1 MKTII
6 TTILVI
12 LGYFGYSQTP
22 NQIVANYVKSHEGM
36 KVGNGVCMDLVDSA
50 LSQIDTAWLQGS
62 VWSEINNNG
71 VKYGEEISFIKRGKG
86 DTTMLGVKAEVDLSL
101 LKEGDIVLFDDV
113 KIDGKKAD
121 GHIGVLIHGEDGTMM
136 IAHQNIMDGDKLI
149 THVVIEDISGYFYE
163 KDGSVTQKI
172 RVFRP
177 LSRYVSGMSKVLG
190 RKYSLKREMGEIF
203 LVW

>member
-6 TTILVI
+6 TSILVI

-22 NQIVANYVKSHEGM
+22 NEIVAQYVKAHEGT
-36 KVGNGVCMDLVDSA
+36 KVGNGVCMDLIDSA

-71 VKYGEEISFIKRGKG
+71 VKYGEEIFFIKRGKG
-86 DTTMLGVKAEVDLSL
+86 DSEMLGVKAEVNLNL
-101 LKEGDIVLFDDV
+101 LQEGDIILFDEV
-113 KIDGKKAD
+113 KKNGEVID
-121 GHIGVLIHGEDGTMM
+121 GHIGVLVMGEDGAIN
-136 IAHQNIMDGDKLI
+136 IAHQNILSEGVLI
-149 THVVIEDISGYFYE
+149 QSVVIEDLSPYFYE
-163 KDGSVTQKI
+163 KEGEITQKI

-177 LSRYVSGMSKVLG
+177 IKKYNNSFSKLLSKR
-190 RKYSLKREMGEIF
+190 YSLEREMGIIF

>member
-22 NQIVANYVKSHEGM
+22 NQIVAQYAKSHEGQ

-62 VWSEINNNG
+62 IWSEINNNG
-71 VKYGEEISFIKRGKG
+71 VNYGEEIFFIKRGVG
-86 DTTMLGVKAEVDLSL
+86 DSELLGVKAEVNLDLL
-101 LKEGDIVLFDDV
+101 QEGDIVLFDNV
-113 KIDGKKAD
+113 RENGVEIS
-121 GHIGVLIHGEDGTMM
+121 GHIGILIAGDDGTVM
-136 IAHQNIMDGDKLI
+136 IAHQNILHNDTL
-149 THVVIEDISGYFYE
+149 TQTVVIEDIGYYFYE
-163 KDGSVTQKI
+163 KEGSITQTI

-177 LSRYVSGMSKVLG
+177 RAKYENVFSRLLSK
-190 RKYSLKREMGEIF
+190 KYRLERVAGEIF
-203 LVW
+203 LYW